1 MNATK
6 VSLSVSGD
14 CNDDDSSQVVHTPG
28 RGRTWR
34 CSGMGTC
41 HVDDSR
47 AGGDYLAIGRT
58 SPYTSLRNRDRT
70 NIRNLDVESDR
81 GSAVVE
87 FLLVSILVVVLV
99 MAVLQLALALHV
111 RNILIDS
118 VGEGARYGA
127 LADSSPTAGV
137 ERARVLIAGA
147 LSHRYAENISYQIVD
162 ISGQSVLEMTA
173 STPIPVVG
181 LVGPTGSLTVKGRA
195 VIE

>member
-1 MNATK
+1 MKATK

-34 CSGMGTC
+34 CSGMGAC